1 MNVPGWLVLNVYVG
15 IIAVMLLA
23 MTVSKKMLIRQDR
36 SFVSMLAVIL
46 VLLFADS
53 FHNFI
58 ILDMLVV

>member
-36 SFVSMLAVIL
+36 SFVFMLAVIACCHSCSS
-46 VLLFADS
+46 VC
-53 FHNFI
+53 
-58 ILDMLVV
+58 